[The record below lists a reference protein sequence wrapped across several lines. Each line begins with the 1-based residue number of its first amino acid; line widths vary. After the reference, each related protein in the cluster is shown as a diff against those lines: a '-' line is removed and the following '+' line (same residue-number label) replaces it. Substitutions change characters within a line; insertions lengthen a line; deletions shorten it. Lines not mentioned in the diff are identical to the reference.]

1 MVKFIIKA
9 DIVIIKNVKAFFS
22 YLSNKVITVNKNPKE
37 IDMEHINKC
46 HPYSLLSKI
55 KDDIVFF
62 KKKVPEIKINAP
74 SEVTIRVDEII
85 VLI

>member
-1 MVKFIIKA
+1 MEKFIIKA

-37 IDMEHINKC
+37 VDTEHINKC

-55 KDDIVFF
+55 KDDIVFL
-62 KKKVPEIKINAP
+62 KKKSP
-74 SEVTIRVDEII
+74 
-85 VLI
+85 